1 MPTYFRSP
9 QNSRLA
15 RSPALS
21 SSAEQTLQST
31 APSSTASRP
40 TIVVVSRRRQT
51 KTMATLTSSAPA
63 TRSPPAGDQRIIC
76 TSVRSGTVRRE
87 F

>member
-1 MPTYFRSP
+1 MPTYLRSP
-9 QNSRLA
+9 QYSRPT

-40 TIVVVSRRRQT
+40 TMVVTARRRQT
-51 KTMATLTSSAPA
+51 KTMATVTSNAPA
-63 TRSPPAGDQRIIC
+63 TRSPPAGDQRIIS

>member
-1 MPTYFRSP
+1 MPTYLRSP
-9 QNSRLA
+9 QYSRPA

-40 TIVVVSRRRQT
+40 TMVVVSRRRHDEDDGHGDQQR
-51 KTMATLTSSAPA
+51 PGHQG
-63 TRSPPAGDQRIIC
+63 PPAGDQRIIS
-76 TSVRSGTVRRE
+76 TSVRSGTVRRR